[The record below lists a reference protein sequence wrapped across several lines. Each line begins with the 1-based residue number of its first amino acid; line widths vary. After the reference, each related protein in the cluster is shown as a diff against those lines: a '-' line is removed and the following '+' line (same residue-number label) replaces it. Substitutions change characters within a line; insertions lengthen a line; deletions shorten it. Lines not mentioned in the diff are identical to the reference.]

1 MTDPDDRSSGGRI
14 DLGALDIARDRGR
27 EDAVMQKVMKRL
39 ARASSETD
47 VIPIARYQRGMAA
60 AAAVLLMVAGALVVV
75 TDRPP
80 PDDDVADMMMGWVE
94 SGHVPTNGELL
105 AAYRGYRR

>member
-1 MTDPDDRSSGGRI
+1 MTDPDDLSSGGRI
-14 DLGALDIARDRGR
+14 DLSALDVARDARREEAVVQRVMHRIART
-27 EDAVMQKVMKRL
+27 
-39 ARASSETD
+39 SSETD

-60 AAAVLLMVAGALVVV
+60 AAAVLFMLAGALVVV

-80 PDDDVADMMMGWVE
+80 PDDDVADVMMGWVE

-105 AAYRGYRR
+105 AAYGGYRP